1 MPSTY
6 SPSLR
11 LELIGAG
18 EQAGTWNTTTNT
30 NLGTLLDQ
38 AIAGYIT
45 VSVTSAN
52 QAFTALDG
60 AADESRNAVIELTT
74 TTAANFAV
82 YAPPQEKTYII
93 YNNTAYVAT
102 IYNSTVLGN
111 TTAAGTGVAIAAGN
125 KTMVFTN
132 ATNFSSLS
140 LPAPGGS
147 GDVVGPASAT
157 GNNLVAF
164 DGTSGK
170 LIKQAATVTIA
181 QGGTGTTSTAYCSL
195 TSNVSGQLPVTN
207 GGTGQTSLAA
217 AGIITT
223 AGGQTIAGTL
233 TTTGNISSGGSA
245 MFMNELFVNTTGALG
260 VGYGAKGNLLWD
272 GSVQSGFVMK
282 TSSSADS
289 NCMIFLNSSS
299 TPLGSIFIEPSI
311 NSCKYTNLSDYRL
324 KHSIAPMTGA
334 LAKVSLLK
342 PCTFKWKNNDVE
354 SQGFIAHELQEVIKQ
369 CVTGEKDALNEDG
382 SIKPQGVDTGF
393 LVATLTAA
401 IQELKALVDA
411 QAARITALES

>member
-111 TTAAGTGVAIAAGN
+111 TTAAGTGVTVAAGN

-132 ATNFSSLS
+132 ATNFSALS
-140 LPAPGGS
+140 LPAPGSGTVTSVAGTGS
-147 GDVVGPASAT
+147 VNGLTLT
-157 GNNLVAF
+157 GTVT
-164 DGTSGK
+164 TSGN
-170 LIKQAATVTIA
+170 LTL
-181 QGGTGTTSTAYCSL
+181 GGTL
-195 TSNVSGQLPVTN
+195 TNVNMGSVVNTLAVAN
-207 GGTGQTSLAA
+207 GGTGSSSLAG

-233 TTTGNISSGGSA
+233 TTTGNISSGGSP
-245 MFMNELFVNTTGALG
+245 MFMDELFVATASSLAP
-260 VGYGAKGNLLWD
+260 GYGAKGNLLYN
-272 GSVQSGFVMK
+272 GTGQAGFVMK
-282 TSSSADS
+282 TSTSSDN
-289 NCMIFLNSSS
+289 NCMIFLNSSG
-299 TPLGSIFIEPSI
+299 TPLGSIFMRPSI
-311 NSCKYTNLSDYRL
+311 NQVTFNDLSDYRL

-334 LAKVSLLK
+334 LAKVAQLK

-354 SQGFIAHELQEVIKQ
+354 SQGFIAHELQEVVKE
-369 CVTGEKDALNEDG
+369 CVTGEKDEVNEDG
-382 SIKPQGVDTGF
+382 SIKAQGVDPRK